1 MKAAGYLVR
10 VDDLGRIVIPIKIR
24 RMLDFD
30 KGSCLEVFTEEQNL
44 IIRKYVSS
52 CAFCQSEENLTE
64 HKGKFI
70 CKSCLDAITGK

>member
-10 VDDLGRIVIPIKIR
+10 VDELGRIVIPVKIR

-44 IIRKYVSS
+44 VIRKYASS
-52 CAFCQSEENLTE
+52 CAFCQSEDNLFE
-64 HKGKFI
+64 LKGKFI
-70 CKSCLDAITGK
+70 CKSCLEEISGK